1 MASKKK
7 TSYAI
12 LKKIQKL
19 SQMAQELYDGKWFNI
34 TRLTVLKSM
43 CENPEIAAQFV
54 LYLAKIT
61 QEKMEEEKQKYIGPK
76 KWSQHKKLA
85 KRAILQME
93 KYLAGDMDKEE
104 GPLRIVWMEIKEL
117 QNEHEKQ
124 RWGPVRLIE
133 SPETLIVEKALE
145 CVLSPENSSHCGY
158 HVGREYAERYD
169 PRYGT
174 GLIPESAPL
183 VEDIVN
189 FWKQY
194 LD

>member
-1 MASKKK
+1 MASKGK
-7 TSYAI
+7 TSSAI
-12 LKKIQKL
+12 LRKIQKL
-19 SQMAQELYDGKWFNI
+19 SQITEELYEGKWFNI
-34 TRLTVLKSM
+34 TRLTVLKSL
-43 CENPEIAAQFV
+43 CERPEIAAQFV

-61 QEKMEEEKQKYIGPK
+61 QGKMEEKEQKHIEPK
-76 KWSQHKKLA
+76 KWSKHKELA

-93 KYLAGDMDKEE
+93 KYLADDMDKEE
-104 GPLRIVWMEIKEL
+104 DSLRIVWREIKEL

-124 RWGPVRLIE
+124 HWGPVRLIE
-133 SPETLIVEKALE
+133 SSETLIVEKALE

-158 HVGREYAERYD
+158 YVGKEYAERYD
-169 PRYGT
+169 SRYGT

-194 LD
+194 SG